1 MTDKERQEQM
11 DFILDALAPL
21 TAITIQLA
29 ESQAKILTESVHDR
43 RHITELEKSVRET
56 EKKVGKK

>member
-11 DFILDALAPL
+11 DFILDALARL

-43 RHITELEKSVRET
+43 RRITELEKSVRKT
-56 EKKVGKK
+56 EKKANNK